1 MIVSLILA
9 NIGVLKFNVNS
20 TYLLMALGAGIA
32 VYRGITAEKFKDVF
46 NTYPFIFKFKR
57 KENML
62 ELLEAVLMALIVF
75 SDEIIK
81 KQFGLFEL
89 IFLIICTL
97 IIYRLLFY
105 NLSKR
110 SNNSNI

>member
-1 MIVSLILA
+1 MIIVNQKYIISDFHFILFDEGLI
-9 NIGVLKFNVNS
+9 
-20 TYLLMALGAGIA
+20 
-32 VYRGITAEKFKDVF
+32 DVF
-46 NTYPFIFKFKR
+46 NTYPFIFKR

-62 ELLEAVLMALIVF
+62 ELLEAVLMALIIF

-89 IFLIICTL
+89 NFLIICSL
-97 IIYRLLFY
+97 IIYRNLFY